1 MIPYLRTAK
10 PSELRGVVLLRLD
23 LNTADEWRLK
33 AEIPT
38 IRFLLR
44 HAASIIIVSHRGR
57 PNPILPFLR
66 GVPAR
71 GEISSPL
78 RNSRSAKKF
87 SLRRD
92 AATLSKYLRR
102 PVKLIQHFDFPHIA
116 EEVRR
121 APRKSVFLLE
131 NIRFVEGET
140 ENDEKLAKQL
150 AGIADF
156 YVNDAFAVSHRA
168 NASVAAITKF
178 LPSFAGLEFE
188 EEIRMLS
195 RVMRRPK
202 RPLAV
207 IVGGAKAEDKLGL
220 LHYFKH
226 KADWIMLGGATA
238 NAMLRIKGVQVGS
251 SLAAHGIEKNPV
263 VREIEK
269 FPHLILPIDWKAE
282 KGKIFDIG
290 AKTEKLFAKK
300 IAGARTIIW
309 NGPLG
314 LMEKKKFAHGSV
326 AIARMIIANKH
337 AFRLVGGGET
347 VGFLYQHHL
356 EHKFDFVSTG
366 GGAMLDFLSGEKLP
380 GIRALSGALKKRKQ
394 KGNS

>member
-1 MIPYLRTAK
+1 MIPYLRAAK
-10 PSELRGVVLLRLD
+10 LSELQGVVLLRLD
-23 LNTADEWRLK
+23 FNTADAWRLK
-33 AEIPT
+33 AGIPT
-38 IRFLLR
+38 IQLLLR
-44 HAASIIIVSHRGR
+44 RAKSIVIVSHRGR
-57 PNPILPFLR
+57 PDK
-66 GVPAR
+66 
-71 GEISSPL
+71 
-78 RNSRSAKKF
+78 NSKKY
-87 SLRRD
+87 SLQRD
-92 AATLSKYLRR
+92 ASILSKYLRH
-102 PVKLIQHFDFPHIA
+102 PVRFIPYLDFSRIA
-116 EEVRR
+116 EDVRR
-121 APRKSVFLLE
+121 APKKSIFLLE
-131 NIRFVEGET
+131 NIRFMKGEA
-140 ENDEKLAKQL
+140 ENDARFAKQL

-168 NASVAAITKF
+168 NASVAAITRF

-188 EEIRMLS
+188 KEVQMLS

-238 NAMLRIKGVQVGS
+238 NAMLRIKGVEVGS
-251 SLAAHGIEKNPV
+251 SLAAHGIEKNPD

-269 FPHLILPIDWKAE
+269 FPHLVLPIDWKAE
-282 KGKIFDIG
+282 RGKIFDIG
-290 AKTEKLFAKK
+290 AKTEALFAKK
-300 IAGARTIIW
+300 IAGAQTIIW

-326 AIARMIIANKH
+326 AIANMIIANKR

-366 GGAMLDFLSGEKLP
+366 GGAMLDFLSGRKLP
-380 GIRALSGALKKRKQ
+380 GIRALSGAFKKRKQ